1 MWQCALEK
9 QKQELKSSWTEA
21 PHRNVVPMST
31 RHTLGLGVAKQTAF
45 HKSCASSRVNV
56 VLLRKPPVF
65 KWGKYIFIFFACFFR
80 ERKLNNIR
88 QRQWLNLCNE
98 FVLVIFLLIQLLGK
112 TYWWSYLYALS
123 NSCCKLNSWWETKLH
138 FFFLLLYLILIFTLD
153 LELQGIWKLNKLQN
167 VSKWIWLRW

>member
-31 RHTLGLGVAKQTAF
+31 RNTLGLGVAKQTAF

-56 VLLRKPPVF
+56 VFLRKPPVF
-65 KWGKYIFIFFACFFR
+65 KWGKKNIFFFACFFR

-138 FFFLLLYLILIFTLD
+138 FFFLLLYLIFTLD